1 MKQKKISARQILIQT
16 ENGKNSFIK
25 PHSVVE
31 PPPTRRTLE
40 KTLAMQGFFRRGRD
54 GVRT

>member
-1 MKQKKISARQILIQT
+1 MT
-16 ENGKNSFIK
+16 VKN
-25 PHSVVE
+25 VE
-31 PPPTRRTLE
+31 PSPARRTLE